1 MEMRLDLVHTGFI
14 HFDLQNGEAD
24 EVHTHDHFQL
34 SVPLNG
40 DLLTHHN
47 EKPLLLPGHE
57 GLLVPPSDSHQ
68 HEATDLRK
76 EILLISVS
84 EEILRSVYERETGHF
99 IDNIAFYTRQP
110 TSSEL
115 LQEVKKIYQIAAQD
129 GITSAIDLE
138 EQFARIFLNY
148 TSGNHSER
156 WRGRSVPGIQ
166 EEIAKRVQEYIQAF
180 YYKPLTLEQMA
191 LGTNISKYHLHRCFS
206 NETGRSPIEYLHLIR
221 LKKAKAHLLSGQ
233 SITQTAFDVGYQSLS
248 TFNRAFKKFNHC
260 TPREYMKAAA
270 KEIKF

>member
-47 EKPLLLPGHE
+47 EKPLLLAGHE
-57 GLLVPPSDSHQ
+57 GLLVPPLDSHQ
-68 HEATDLRK
+68 HEATNLRK

-84 EEILRSVYERETGHF
+84 EEILRRAYERETGLI
-99 IDNIAFYTRQP
+99 IDDIAFYTKQP
-110 TSSEL
+110 TSSGL
-115 LQEVKKIYQIAAQD
+115 LQEVKKMYQIAAQD
-129 GITSAIDLE
+129 GVTAAINLE
-138 EQFARIFLNY
+138 EQFAHTFLDY

-156 WRGRSVPGIQ
+156 WREKAIPNIQ
-166 EEIAKRVQEYIQAF
+166 GEMVKGVLDYIQA
-180 YYKPLTLEQMA
+180 YYDKPLTLEQMA
-191 LGTNISKYHLHRCFS
+191 LGLNVSKYHLHRCFS
-206 NETGRSPIEYLHLIR
+206 KETGQSPIDYLHLVR
-221 LKKAKAHLLSGQ
+221 LEKAKVYLLSGQ
-233 SITQTAFDVGYQSLS
+233 SITQTAFDIGYQSLS

-260 TPREYMKAAA
+260 TPREYIKTAAR
-270 KEIKF
+270 EIKF